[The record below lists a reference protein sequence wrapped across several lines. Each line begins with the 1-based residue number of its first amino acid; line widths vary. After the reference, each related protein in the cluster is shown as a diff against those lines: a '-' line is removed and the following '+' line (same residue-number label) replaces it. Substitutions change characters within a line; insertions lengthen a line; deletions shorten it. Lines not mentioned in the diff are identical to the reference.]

1 MIVGAGRAGHQDGQA
16 GDSWTRA
23 VLPVHTWNVF
33 FLRETLVLLL
43 RPFN

>member
-1 MIVGAGRAGHQDGQA
+1 MIVGAGTAGHQDRQA
-16 GDSWTRA
+16 GNSWTRA
-23 VLPVHTWNVF
+23 VLAVHMWNVF